1 MNIDIQEETESK
13 YVIHSL
19 QVMHMATSMKKMTKN
34 KFITIKLNK
43 SNF

>member
-19 QVMHMATSMKKMTKN
+19 QVIHMATSMKKKWIRTN
-34 KFITIKLNK
+34 LLL
-43 SNF
+43 